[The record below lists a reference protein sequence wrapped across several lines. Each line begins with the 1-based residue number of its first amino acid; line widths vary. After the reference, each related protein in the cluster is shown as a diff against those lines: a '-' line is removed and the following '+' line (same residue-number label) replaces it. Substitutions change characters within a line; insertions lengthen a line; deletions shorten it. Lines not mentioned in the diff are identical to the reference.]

1 MPSPSDVIL
10 VLSPRMAT
18 LIQQHLYY
26 SPATEV
32 IERAG
37 FSTRDEGT
45 TAIAAL
51 QREID
56 AQLSRE
62 ATEPIPTDLREDVL
76 PIADPGQSPAAEIA
90 DKMAKAA
97 RGAVEGDLRGEDDGT
112 QRKPAKAARD
122 IEAGELV
129 TADDLAELSEE
140 IQRAPGVAPPDSEV
154 Q

>member
-1 MPSPSDVIL
+1 MPSPPDVIL

-26 SPATEV
+26 SPAAEV

-62 ATEPIPTDLREDVL
+62 ATEPIPTDLREDVM

-97 RGAVEGDLRGEDDGT
+97 RGAVEGDLRGEDDGI
-112 QRKPAKAARD
+112 RRPGKAARD
-122 IEAGELV
+122 IPAGELV
-129 TADDLAELSEE
+129 TAEDLAELSEE
-140 IQRAPGVAPPDSEV
+140 IQRTPSVAPPDSEV